1 MPRGN
6 VQGKCPVFYPFDFTA
21 LLVFLTVL
29 YEGHG
34 TQGFR
39 LGPFRR
45 DGPVK
50 EPADLQGE
58 VQVLP
63 LGAPR
68 PPS

>member
-1 MPRGN
+1 MPRAN
-6 VQGKCPVFYPFDFTA
+6 AVFFPFDFTA
-21 LLVFLTVL
+21 VLVFLFVL
-29 YEGHG
+29 YEGHE
-34 TQGFR
+34 TQGSR

-45 DGPVK
+45 GGPGK
-50 EPADLQGE
+50 ERADLHGE